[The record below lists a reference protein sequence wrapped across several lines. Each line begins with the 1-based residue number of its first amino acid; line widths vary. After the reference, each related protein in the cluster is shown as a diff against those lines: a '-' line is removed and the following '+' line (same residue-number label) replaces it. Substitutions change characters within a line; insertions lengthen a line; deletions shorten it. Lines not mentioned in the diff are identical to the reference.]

1 MNRWSSIL
9 AFVACLAS
17 SLAAPALAAPKADSP
32 KVVRAKAEALNAEA
46 KEAFKSGQFD
56 RAAELFMQVYDLSKQ
71 PAAVYNA
78 ARAREQ
84 GGKLVEAKALFELFL
99 RLERTAKGQED
110 AKKRIADIDAK
121 LKQDAEDKA
130 KAEAEA
136 KAKAEAE
143 QKARQ
148 EEADR
153 RLREAEQKTRDAEQ
167 KAREAQIL
175 AEKEQAA
182 KAEAEARA
190 RAEAEARGRIEAEK
204 KAKEAELRAKD
215 AEARAKEAEARARQV
230 PVGPAPTPRASN
242 PPAADKTPPVATA
255 PQPKPQPD
263 PLPPEPTSKSLLGG
277 VVLAALGGASLQQ
290 AAPDARAKPDLSFG
304 VGAWGWMSWGAKGA
318 APWWAAVCEAGWEG
332 YSGFSVSG
340 TAATP
345 TGLVAGGG
353 IALPRLAGLMVT
365 VKRHQVQLANGKP
378 DFGYTTLGVRVV
390 VAPKTTVVALGF
402 EGLVASDRSDVDLKA
417 TDEFGYGPVGRL
429 TLEFGFNIANAPL
442 SK

>member
-1 MNRWSSIL
+1 MTRWLPIF
-9 AFVACLAS
+9 ARVACLAQL
-17 SLAAPALAAPKADSP
+17 LAAPAVAAPKADSA
-32 KVVRAKAEALNAEA
+32 KAVRAKAEALDAEA

-84 GGKLVEAKALFELFL
+84 GGKLAEAKALFELFL
-99 RLERTAKGQED
+99 RLERSEKGQED
-110 AKKRIADIDAK
+110 AKKRITEIDAK
-121 LKQDAEDKA
+121 LKKDAEDKA
-130 KAEAEA
+130 KAEAEQ

-153 RLREAEQKTRDAEQ
+153 KLREAEQKTREAEQ

-190 RAEAEARGRIEAEK
+190 RAEAEARGRVEAEK

-215 AEARAKEAEARARQV
+215 AEARAKEAEARARQAQINPGPTPTVAPPV
-230 PVGPAPTPRASN
+230 PVVKAPPADSGPAPHPE
-242 PPAADKTPPVATA
+242 
-255 PQPKPQPD
+255 PQPV
-263 PLPPEPTSKSLLGG
+263 EPSGKGLLGG
-277 VVLAALGGASLQQ
+277 VVLSALGGASLQQ
-290 AAPDARAKPDLSFG
+290 VAPDARVKPDLSFG
-304 VGAWGWMSWGAKGA
+304 LGAWGWMSWGNKGS

-340 TAATP
+340 TAAAP
-345 TGLVAGGG
+345 SGLVAGVGV
-353 IALPRLAGLMVT
+353 ALPRLAGLMVS
-365 VKRHQVQLANGKP
+365 VKRHQVQLENGKP
-378 DFGYTTLGVRVV
+378 GFGYTTLGVRVV
-390 VAPKTTVVALGF
+390 VAPKSTMVALGF
-402 EGLVASDRSDVDLKA
+402 EGLIASDRSTLDLSA